1 MKSRRNVRRNRKSR
15 RNKRGGGF
23 FGEKTPEENKK
34 NCLAYW
40 DNNRSERDRL
50 CYDEKHLQNR
60 MYPGFLKRMR
70 GIDTGSQVGTSTVGE
85 MFNSDN

>member
-23 FGEKTPEENKK
+23 FGGKTPEENKK

-60 MYPGFLKRMR
+60 MYPGFFKRMR
-70 GIDTGSQVGTSTVGE
+70 GIDTGSQVGTSSIGE
-85 MFNSDN
+85 MFNSNN